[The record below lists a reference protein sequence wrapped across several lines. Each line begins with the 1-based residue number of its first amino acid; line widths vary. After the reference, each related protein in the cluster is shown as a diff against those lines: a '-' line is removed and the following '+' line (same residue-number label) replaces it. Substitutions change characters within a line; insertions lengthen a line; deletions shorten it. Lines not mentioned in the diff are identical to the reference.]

1 MGELADAKQGIV
13 RLPLLPHR
21 QPKPTSTRSNAD
33 IMARWAVPVAETVA
47 QLDKHSRTSRVFS
60 TETLVS
66 ARPSPISTIVVQQ
79 IRVPES
85 EVQSY
90 WARYDAGHIFDRAVA
105 VRLASLPEQ
114 ITSPTI
120 HRVLRESERQS
131 VQRALKDTSAKDV
144 LLMIADTGWPDE
156 STFKESRPDV
166 EQDI

>member
-1 MGELADAKQGIV
+1 
-13 RLPLLPHR
+13 
-21 QPKPTSTRSNAD
+21 
-33 IMARWAVPVAETVA
+33 
-47 QLDKHSRTSRVFS
+47 
-60 TETLVS
+60 
-66 ARPSPISTIVVQQ
+66 
-79 IRVPES
+79 
-85 EVQSY
+85 
-90 WARYDAGHIFDRAVA
+90 VA

-156 STFKESRPDV
+156 INFQRISSDV